1 MLFYSLSPFG
11 QVILYVILQVKPLRA
26 GYTVCYLQVKPLRA
40 GYTVCYFT
48 G

>member
-1 MLFYSLSPFG
+1 MLSPFG

-26 GYTVCYLQVKPLRA
+26 GYTVCY
-40 GYTVCYFT
+40 FT

>member
-1 MLFYSLSPFG
+1 MLSPFG
-11 QVILYVILQVKPLRA
+11 QVILYVLQVKPLRA